1 MRQTVESSALM
12 RDWPT
17 HQIPHVIDCDA
28 FAPMDMQDA
37 RQALGLPQ
45 GVPLVLFLASAGIH
59 DERKGWDLLD
69 AALHEV
75 RTTAPDVE
83 VVIVGPS
90 QEGYRPSS
98 GARIHWRG
106 TVQGDEALRLHYSA
120 ANVTAVPSREDN
132 MPLTAME
139 AQSCGRAVVAFDLGG
154 LPDIV
159 DHEHSGYLAPPLDTG
174 ALGDGLR
181 RALDDSRG
189 AQAWQQKARER
200 AVSTWSRTVVNRA
213 YMQVF
218 MEALSSH
225 ER

>member
-1 MRQTVESSALM
+1 
-12 RDWPT
+12 
-17 HQIPHVIDCDA
+17 
-28 FAPMDMQDA
+28 
-37 RQALGLPQ
+37 
-45 GVPLVLFLASAGIH
+45 
-59 DERKGWDLLD
+59 
-69 AALHEV
+69 
-75 RTTAPDVE
+75 
-83 VVIVGPS
+83 
-90 QEGYRPSS
+90 
-98 GARIHWRG
+98 
-106 TVQGDEALRLHYSA
+106 
-120 ANVTAVPSREDN
+120 VPSREDN